1 MKPILF
7 FATVLLI
14 VSCSNSP
21 LVSHLENSDRVVV
34 QFKQRGADSTF
45 KKVRTNEAHA
55 IQTILQ
61 FADGEHID
69 QGNCLSDGNILF
81 YRKDSLA
88 GEISFNF
95 SVDGC
100 HHFLQQFNGKPVAT
114 KMSNEASDFLIALAN
129 KSK

>member
-1 MKPILF
+1 MKRILF
-7 FATVLLI
+7 FAACLII

-21 LVSHLENSDRVVV
+21 LVAHLENSDRVEVR
-34 QFKQRGADSTF
+34 FKHNSEDSTF
-45 KKVRTNEAHA
+45 KKVTTREAHA

-69 QGNCLSDGNILF
+69 LGNCQSDGNIMF

-95 SVDGC
+95 SDDGC

-114 KMSNEASDFLIALAN
+114 KMNNEAADFLIALAN